1 MIEKKYLTSVI
12 ERYNLAHR
20 NEQVKWRIKDNTLT
34 IYFGEAGRVGMV
46 KLKSFDFEDCELAIF
61 NTHQLS
67 KILSVTQGSLL
78 LSAEKTKE
86 IYTKLHIAD
95 ANFELTYSL
104 ADILMIPKIGY
115 YKDKDEYAIELNLDT
130 EQVTNLIRAKNA
142 LSDVETMLVNTTQ
155 NLDGTPVAEFIFG
168 DNTGFSNKISYQIL
182 GKVDKLGLS
191 LPFDSTLVRDILKV
205 NSDFETCKFKLS
217 SDGLM
222 KLEFDNENIYSEYF
236 VARNE

>member
-1 MIEKKYLTSVI
+1 MIEKKFLTSVVD
-12 ERYNLAHR
+12 RYNLSHR

-34 IYFGEAGRVGMV
+34 VYFGEKGRVGMV
-46 KLKSFDFEDCELAIF
+46 KLKSFDFEDCELAVF

-67 KILSVTQGSLL
+67 KLLSVTQGSLI

-104 ADILMIPKIGY
+104 ADILMIPKISY
-115 YKDKDEYAIELNLDT
+115 YKDLDEYAVELDLDI

-142 LSDVETMLVNTTQ
+142 LSDVETMLVNTTE

-182 GKVDKLGLS
+182 GKVNKQDLS
-191 LPFDSTLVRDILKV
+191 LPFDSTLFRDILKV
-205 NSDFETCKFKLS
+205 NADFDTCKFRMS
-217 SDGLM
+217 ENGLI
-222 KLEFDNENIYSEYF
+222 KLEFENEDIYSEYF
-236 VARNE
+236 IARNE